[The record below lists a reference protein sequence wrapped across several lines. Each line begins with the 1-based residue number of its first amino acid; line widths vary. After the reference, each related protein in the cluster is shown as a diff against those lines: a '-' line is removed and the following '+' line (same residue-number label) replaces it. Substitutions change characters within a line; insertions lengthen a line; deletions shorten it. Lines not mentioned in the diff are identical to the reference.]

1 MIIKKADAMSATI
14 IGSVTNRPVKMKLF
28 DTATQKRGSP
38 NSALKLSRPTK
49 RGVPRPFQSVRESRM
64 VAMTGNA
71 TTDALRIR
79 AGRTKSQAE
88 SRSLSNRSVSGV
100 AAMGA
105 FVAFIF
111 KPAFKN

>member
-1 MIIKKADAMSATI
+1 
-14 IGSVTNRPVKMKLF
+14 
-28 DTATQKRGSP
+28 
-38 NSALKLSRPTK
+38 
-49 RGVPRPFQSVRESRM
+49 M

-79 AGRTKSQAE
+79 AGRTNSQAE